1 MRGELQERLDEE
13 YRVNSFNVKI
23 EVVTKRV
30 LEHMVKQIIKE
41 TTTTAT
47 RKVGLVLLDSLEEEI
62 FLSTKSA

>member
-41 TTTTAT
+41 TTITTTRTAT
-47 RKVGLVLLDSLEEEI
+47 I
-62 FLSTKSA
+62 Q